1 MLYSLS
7 KYKDDSLLITVK
19 NLLLTIKYL
28 KFMKIQNKIENFF
41 SIVFSEKIIKIV
53 EKYILYLASI
63 GFVVH
68 LSLIFLNN
76 YNLIDLA
83 IIQSNLLSNP
93 ISALYTPF
101 SFILVYEAFL
111 LIYYIPRSFTTAVGK
126 QYEII
131 SLIVIRKIFGDIPLI
146 DLNANWVENPNN
158 LQLIY
163 DLVGILVIFFLIYLF
178 RRTKENL
185 PVKSV
190 SEKLD
195 RFIASKKLVSI
206 VLLPILLV
214 TVFISF
220 FSWYNGVFINESF
233 DVNIN
238 YLFFNEFFT
247 LLILVDVFI
256 LLLSFQYTER
266 YSQLIRNTGFI
277 ISTILLRLSFLATGL
292 ANITLIISGIVFG
305 LLILMIY
312 NQIEKE

>member
-1 MLYSLS
+1 
-7 KYKDDSLLITVK
+7 
-19 NLLLTIKYL
+19 
-28 KFMKIQNKIENFF
+28 MKIQSKIENLF
-41 SIVFSEKIIKIV
+41 SIIFSESIIKKT

-63 GFVVH
+63 GFVIH
-68 LSLIFLNN
+68 LSVIFLNN
-76 YNLIDLA
+76 YNLIDLGF
-83 IIQSNLLSNP
+83 INSNLLSNP

-146 DLNANWVENPNN
+146 DLNANWIENPAN

-163 DLVGILVIFFLIYLF
+163 DLLGILLIFFLIYLF
-178 RRTKENL
+178 RKTKDNL

-206 VLLPILLV
+206 ILLPLLAGIC
-214 TVFISF
+214 FLSF
-220 FSWYNGVFINESF
+220 LSWYNGVFVNESF
-233 DVNIN
+233 DQDLN

-292 ANITLIISGIVFG
+292 ANITLIVSGIVFG
-305 LLILMIY
+305 LLIMLIY
-312 NQIEKE
+312 NAIEKQ

>member
-1 MLYSLS
+1 
-7 KYKDDSLLITVK
+7 
-19 NLLLTIKYL
+19 
-28 KFMKIQNKIENFF
+28 MKIQIKIENLF
-41 SIVFSEKIIKIV
+41 SVIFSEGVLRNV

-63 GFVVH
+63 GFIIH

-76 YNLIDLA
+76 NNLVDLS
-83 IIQSNLLSNP
+83 IIESNLLTNP

-146 DLNANWVENPNN
+146 DLNANWIENPNN

-163 DLVGILVIFFLIYLF
+163 DLVGILVIFFLIFLF
-178 RRTKENL
+178 RKTKDNL

-206 VLLPILLV
+206 ILLPLLAGIC
-214 TVFISF
+214 FLSF
-220 FSWYNGVFINESF
+220 LSWYNGVFVNESF
-233 DVNIN
+233 DQDLN

-277 ISTILLRLSFLATGL
+277 ISTILLRLSFSATGL
-292 ANITLIISGIVFG
+292 ASIVLIISGIVFG
-305 LLILMIY
+305 LLILLIY
-312 NQIEKE
+312 NAIEKE

>member
-1 MLYSLS
+1 M
-7 KYKDDSLLITVK
+7 
-19 NLLLTIKYL
+19 
-28 KFMKIQNKIENFF
+28 IQNKIENVF

-63 GFVVH
+63 GFVIH

-76 YNLIDLA
+76 YNLIDLV

-146 DLNANWVENPNN
+146 DLNANWIENPNN

-178 RRTKENL
+178 RRTKEDL
-185 PVKSV
+185 PLKSV

-206 VLLPILLV
+206 VLLPILLGII
-214 TVFISF
+214 FISF

>member
-1 MLYSLS
+1 
-7 KYKDDSLLITVK
+7 
-19 NLLLTIKYL
+19 
-28 KFMKIQNKIENFF
+28 MKVQKKIENLF
-41 SIVFSEKIIKIV
+41 SIVFSENVIKRV
-53 EKYILYLASI
+53 EKYILYLASV
-63 GFVVH
+63 GFVIH

-76 YNLIDLA
+76 YNLVDLS
-83 IIQSNLLSNP
+83 IINSNLLSNP

-146 DLNANWVENPNN
+146 DLKANWIENSNN

-163 DLVGILVIFFLIYLF
+163 DLSGILIIFFLIYLF
-178 RRTKENL
+178 RKTKENL

-195 RFIASKKLVSI
+195 RFIASKKLVSVI
-206 VLLPILLV
+206 LLPILVVICL
-214 TVFISF
+214 ISL
-220 FSWYNGVFINESF
+220 FSWYNGVFITNSF
-233 DVNIN
+233 DENLN

-277 ISTILLRLSFLATGL
+277 ISTILLRLSFAVSGL
-292 ANITLIISGIVFG
+292 TSILLIISGIVFG
-305 LLILMIY
+305 LLILLIY
-312 NQIEKE
+312 NAIEKE